1 MDSIFLKTGKF
12 HHREFEVK
20 IKYSKAAALQNISQ
34 PIQTFI
40 LFKVTVIQRGLSDS
54 DGTQTH
60 NHLVRKRTLNK

>member
-12 HHREFEVK
+12 QHREFEVK
-20 IKYSKAAALQNISQ
+20 IKYSKVAALQNISQ

-54 DGTQTH
+54 DGIRTH